1 MTCYK
6 TYQVPICDFCSRYM
20 LDGDLTAISVP
31 DAGVDG
37 AEPSLAEDVANPVS
51 PFKGLARGYA
61 DLVLKTCK
69 DVFVIALK
77 CFNKCKNFKAANLCK
92 DLAV

>member
-1 MTCYK
+1 
-6 TYQVPICDFCSRYM
+6 M
-20 LDGDLTAISVP
+20 LDGDLAAVSVP

-61 DLVLKTCK
+61 DLVLKTWK
-69 DVFVIALK
+69 DVFVISSISYWNVSTSVRISKLQISVK
-77 CFNKCKNFKAANLCK
+77 IWQFSLGFKGLC
-92 DLAV
+92 